1 VPVFFPTLTNV
12 HRDYVTSKDWQLYGT
27 CQGIDFSRVA
37 ITKAKG

>member
-1 VPVFFPTLTNV
+1 MFFPTLTNV
-12 HRDYVTSKDWQLYGT
+12 HRDYVTSNDWQLYGT